1 MTNSLD
7 FKLQYNSKCSIKTFY
22 RTRVNVN
29 FSRLSEIPRELF
41 VLDQERKKIESEHQS
56 KLNISNQ
63 KLTEAQSQEAAIL
76 NEMDKTGQ
84 GECFLKIKNIT
95 FV

>member
-1 MTNSLD
+1 M
-7 FKLQYNSKCSIKTFY
+7 FAKTW
-22 RTRVNVN
+22 VKID

-41 VLDQERKKIESEHQS
+41 VLDQERKKIENEHQG

-84 GECFLKIKNIT
+84 GKLIFDLNLN
-95 FV
+95 